1 MNPPDNTKNY
11 AVSLRENEKRIPES
25 LPLIIDRINDLHE
38 DLNIVLNNEL
48 IAKNKIRRVGIVLND
63 LIKIQVALKEKADA
77 INGLLRS
84 EEQEIRGKREKY
96 ESKEPGWVCPNVI
109 RDIQYI
115 LQMNERTLALSRD
128 LIQET
133 NN

>member
-25 LPLIIDRINDLHE
+25 LPLIIDRIDDLHR

-48 IAKNKIRRVGIVLND
+48 IAKNKIRKVGIVLND
-63 LIKIQVALKEKADA
+63 LIKTQVALKEKANI
-77 INGLLRS
+77 INAFLTN
-84 EEQEIRGKREKY
+84 EQERIREKTERY
-96 ESKEPGWVCPNVI
+96 DSKTGFICKKVI
-109 RDIQYI
+109 KDLKDI
-115 LQMNERTLALSRD
+115 LKMNERTLALSRD

>member
-25 LPLIIDRINDLHE
+25 LPLIIDRIDDLHR

-48 IAKNKIRRVGIVLND
+48 IAKNKIRKVGIVLND
-63 LIKIQVALKEKADA
+63 LIDTQVALKEKANI
-77 INGLLRS
+77 INAFLTN
-84 EEQEIRGKREKY
+84 EQERIREKTERY
-96 ESKEPGWVCPNVI
+96 DSKTGFICKKVI
-109 RDIQYI
+109 KDLKDI
-115 LQMNERTLALSRD
+115 LKMNERTLALSRD

>member
-11 AVSLRENEKRIPES
+11 AVNLRENEIRIPES
-25 LPLIIDRINDLHE
+25 LPLIIDRIDDLHR

-48 IAKNKIRRVGIVLND
+48 IAKNKIRKVGIVLND
-63 LIKIQVALKEKADA
+63 LIDTQVALKEKANI
-77 INGLLRS
+77 INAFLTN
-84 EEQEIRGKREKY
+84 EQERIREKTERY
-96 ESKEPGWVCPNVI
+96 DSKTGFICKKVI
-109 RDIQYI
+109 KDLKDI
-115 LQMNERTLALSRD
+115 LKMNERTLALSRD